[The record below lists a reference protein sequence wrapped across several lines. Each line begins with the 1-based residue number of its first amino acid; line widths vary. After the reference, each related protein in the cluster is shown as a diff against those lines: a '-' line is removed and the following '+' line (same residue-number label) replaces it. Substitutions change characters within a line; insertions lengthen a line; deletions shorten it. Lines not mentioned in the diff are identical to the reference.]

1 MDEPMKKWQIA
12 VSILLIFAVGTAV
25 GAYGSRVNYKNRVSK
40 ALTSEGTPGIKVI
53 QKMVGRLDL
62 SESQRTAIS
71 AIVDENNETWESIR
85 QEYEPKIQALFKT
98 VIEETKKELTP
109 QQREEVEKMS
119 ADVERRLPRRSHSSP
134 RSAASPEGSVPS
146 DMDPPHVSKSNPGR
160 VAAILDELQVDP
172 DKLAALQTI
181 IEADLEI
188 REVLREDFQKS
199 QESSEEK
206 FHKESDNA
214 WLATEK
220 KLEGLLTPEQIE
232 TYGQLMRREEPPP
245 DDFIFDMSGETRKQK
260 NFRKGD
266 MPAPDGGDS
275 GRDQP

>member
-1 MDEPMKKWQIA
+1 MKKWQIA

-53 QKMVGRLDL
+53 QKMVERLDL
-62 SESQRTAIS
+62 SESQRTAIG

-134 RSAASPEGSVPS
+134 RSAASPEGSASS
-146 DMDPPHVSKSNPGR
+146 DMDPSRVSKSNPGR
-160 VAAILDELQVDP
+160 VGAILDELQVDP

-188 REVLREDFQKS
+188 REVLQADLQKS
-199 QESSEEK
+199 QAAFEEK
-206 FHKESDNA
+206 FRKETDNA

-220 KLEGLLTPEQIE
+220 NLKELLTTEQME
-232 TYGQLMRREEPPP
+232 TYVQLTHRAEPFP
-245 DDFIFDMSGETRKQK
+245 DDFIFDIPGNNREQK
-260 NFRKGD
+260 NFRREDKSVS
-266 MPAPDGGDS
+266 AGGES
-275 GRDQP
+275 GKAQR